1 MTQSVELLLDDELD
15 TQIRRAWAVL
25 LAAGLPSQGRHP
37 APTNRPHVTLTV
49 AGSVLP
55 YLETALKAELTGRL
69 PVPFRLSGLLVFGE
83 RGERGGRGGR
93 GELGGRHVLARAVVP
108 NTELLEL
115 QASCAALF
123 DRLPGISPLLQP
135 GSWTPHITLA
145 RNLAPEAVGTAIA
158 LLGDLPEVSSGAA
171 VAVRR
176 WDSEQQTAWRVG

>member
-37 APTNRPHVTLTV
+37 AATNRPHVTLTV

-69 PVPFRLSGLLVFGE
+69 PVPFRLGGLLVF
-83 RGERGGRGGR
+83 GERGGRGGR
-93 GELGGRHVLARAVVP
+93 GERSGRHVLARAVVP
-108 NTELLEL
+108 NAELLEL
-115 QASCAALF
+115 HASCAALF
-123 DRLPGISPLLQP
+123 DRLPGTSPLLQP

-145 RNLAPEAVGTAIA
+145 RNLTPEALGTAIA
-158 LLGDLPEVSSGAA
+158 LLGDIPELGTGAA